1 VTRDLA
7 SLDGRRYE
15 SLNLSEWLTFLFA
28 PDRGATAGW
37 TRSRRRRH
45 AAHWARLE
53 LHAFQVDYL
62 IARRLSHRNRA
73 AVMTAVRLRR
83 ERPRE

>member
-1 VTRDLA
+1 VTRELA
-7 SLDGRRYE
+7 RLDGRRYE
-15 SLNLSEWLTFLFA
+15 SLSLSEWLTFLFA
-28 PDRGATAGW
+28 REHGATAGW

-83 ERPRE
+83 QRPRE

>member
-1 VTRDLA
+1 VTRELA
-7 SLDGRRYE
+7 RLDGRRYE
-15 SLNLSEWLTFLFA
+15 SLSLSEWLTFLFA
-28 PDRGATAGW
+28 REHGATAGW